1 MRWSSGVIVGALV
14 LAGAVVAACEATTGQ
29 SKTPAGAG
37 APEGVP
43 ADSVAEEEKS
53 PEADELRSF
62 HRHHHVGFIGFALM
76 SIPSLGVPPAEQA
89 AVEKIR
95 LDIDARFRPEH
106 EAEAALL
113 SVVADGVAAGTID
126 IPKVDAATAK
136 LADVS
141 TTMDDATNDALNQL
155 HAVLSPPER
164 DALVLKV
171 QAHFMIWHR
180 ANADLEAQPNQEQE
194 GGHIHHMAQVLGLS
208 PDQVQ
213 KIDAT
218 FTESIKALAAARG
231 FDHKA
236 AEDHLTAFVTA
247 FPSEHFDAKT
257 LTTADKANSNV
268 ASWGALRMVRMYE
281 AMVPVLT
288 PDQRTKLA
296 ALLREHATKLEAK

>member
-14 LAGAVVAACEATTGQ
+14 LAGAVVAACEETTGQ
-29 SKTPAGAG
+29 GKTPAGAG

-43 ADSVAEEEKS
+43 ADSVAEEEKG
-53 PEADELRSF
+53 PAADELRAF

-76 SIPSLGVPPAEQA
+76 SIPSLGVSPTEQA

-95 LDIDARFRPEH
+95 LDMDARFRPEH
-106 EAEAALL
+106 DAEAVLL
-113 SVVADGVAAGTID
+113 NVVADGVAAGTID
-126 IPKVDAATAK
+126 VAKVDAATAK
-136 LADVS
+136 LAEVS
-141 TTMDDATNDALNQL
+141 TQMDDATNDALNQL
-155 HAVLSPPER
+155 HAVLTPPER
-164 DALVLKV
+164 DALALKV
-171 QAHFMIWHR
+171 QAHFMIWHK

-194 GGHIHHMAQVLGLS
+194 GGHIHHLAQQIGLS

-213 KIDAT
+213 KIDAS

-231 FDHKA
+231 FDRKA
-236 AEDHLTAFVTA
+236 ADDHLTAFVAA
-247 FPSEHFDAKT
+247 FPAEHFDAKT
-257 LTTADKANSNV
+257 LTTADKANSSV
-268 ASWGALRMVRMYE
+268 AMWGAMRMVRMYE